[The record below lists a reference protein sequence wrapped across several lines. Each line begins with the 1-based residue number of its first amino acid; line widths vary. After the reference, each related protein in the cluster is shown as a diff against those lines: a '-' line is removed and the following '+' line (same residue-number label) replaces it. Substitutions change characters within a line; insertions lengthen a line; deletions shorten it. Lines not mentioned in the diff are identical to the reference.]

1 MNFFFT
7 RWLSQK
13 FHAHFGF
20 LRAYPII
27 ISGTGL
33 HCGEKIKLLYI
44 GKEVHLEYWKK
55 ILFAEYDSPIELGK
69 TYCWQ
74 LQSLINRNSDDFSL
88 IIIESSLANMGAYL
102 SKDDY
107 FIPLW
112 LNSTVPLPL
121 IAKNKSAKS
130 DVSLL
135 NKNKLTYHVSNDI
148 AQAEYFYKKMYLP
161 YVSSRFAKGS
171 VFMKQSQL
179 LSKMENKKA
188 EILYVSQSHEILSG
202 VVVDYESNIPKIWSI
217 GVLDGEVQHLRL
229 GVVGASYY
237 YLGKHLFEKGYLRA
251 NFGYCRAFY
260 NDGVFILK
268 RKWGI
273 TIEGGVKTGF
283 LLKNSKR
290 DTSINSFLKN
300 NPFVYFKDAALHGVT
315 FIDAQEQPAENSS
328 TEYKQNIKTLKKL
341 QLPGVKSVCL
351 VALDKKHSQLLSSDE
366 CN

>member
-74 LQSLINRNSDDFSL
+74 LQSLINRNNDDFSFT
-88 IIIESSLANMGAYL
+88 IIESSLANMGAYL

-112 LNSTVPLPL
+112 LKSTVPLPL
-121 IAKNKSAKS
+121 VAKNKSAKS
-130 DVSLL
+130 DVNLL

-148 AQAEYFYKKMYLP
+148 AQAECFYKKMYLP
-161 YVSSRFAKGS
+161 YISSRFAKGS
-171 VFMKQSQL
+171 VFMKQSLL
-179 LSKMENKKA
+179 LSKIERKEA
-188 EILYVSQSHEILSG
+188 EILYVSQSNEILAG
-202 VVVDYESNIPKIWSI
+202 VVVDYESSIPKIWSI
-217 GVLDGEVQHLRL
+217 GVLDGEVQHLQL
-229 GVVGASYY
+229 GVVGACYF

-260 NDGVFILK
+260 NDGAFTLK

-273 TIEGGVKTGF
+273 TIEGGVKVGF
-283 LLKNSKR
+283 LLKNPKR
-290 DTSINSFLKN
+290 DTSINNFLKN
-300 NPFVYFKDAALHGVT
+300 NPFVYFKNAALHGVT
-315 FIDAQEQPAENSS
+315 FIDEQEQPTEQSS
-328 TEYKQNIKTLKKL
+328 KKNQKKIKKL
-341 QLPGVKSVCL
+341 QLSGIKSVSL
-351 VALDKKHSQLLSSDE
+351 VALDKNHSQMLSSE
-366 CN
+366 EYN